1 MREEDRSMVDD
12 DSIDVFLTTMMM
24 MMMMERLLREVN
36 FHW

>member
-24 MMMMERLLREVN
+24 MMMMERLLREVD
-36 FHW
+36 FQW